1 MNLASYHHFK
11 QHLKA
16 HQIILTQSMLKLI
29 HDIVSEQEMQP
40 FGLLEKEGNLLAL
53 LASAFSQLTQAPRLK
68 KIGCNS

>member
-1 MNLASYHHFK
+1 
-11 QHLKA
+11 
-16 HQIILTQSMLKLI
+16 MLKLI